1 MINSSPPVYLS
12 AKILSVLI
20 ALIVVLPGSFES
32 SYGQKDKG
40 GFVDLFNGQDLSG
53 WYNVNGA
60 PETWSVKDG
69 MIHCTG
75 KPICTLRTEKQYEN
89 FVLEL
94 EWRHLKPKGNAGVFI
109 WSSEVAARGQPFLRA
124 IEVQVLEN
132 AYGNTDTHTTHG
144 DIFPIHGST
153 MKPHGAHR
161 GQRSFPS
168 ENRAKD
174 SPEWNHYRIECND
187 GVVRLQVNGKE
198 VSGGSE
204 CNWRKGYLA
213 LESEGSPVE
222 FRNLRIKELPSTG
235 AGKEMTAPLAKGFRS
250 LYNGIDFRGWK
261 LPEGSRD
268 HWKSNDWRILYDGKS
283 TAKVKDLWTE
293 ESFEDF
299 EMIVD
304 WRMPKKSIR
313 KKKYPKLLASGDYEM
328 GADGKPVE
336 IEIEDHGDSGI
347 YLRGTS
353 KAQVNIWS
361 WPNGSGEVWG
371 YRTDA
376 KTNPEQK
383 AKLTPKENADEPFGS
398 WNRFYITMKGERLT
412 VVLNGKTVID
422 DAVLPGVPNSGP
434 IGLQHHGDAVEFAN
448 IYIRKL

>member
-1 MINSSPPVYLS
+1 MISLHTRFVF
-12 AKILSVLI
+12 SVLT
-20 ALIVVLPGSFES
+20 VVLLLIPGQLGAQDGGE
-32 SYGQKDKG
+32 KD
-40 GFVDLFNGQDLSG
+40 GFVNLFNGRDLSG

-60 PETWSVKDG
+60 PETWAVKG
-69 MIHCTG
+69 GVIYCTG
-75 KPICTLRTEKQYEN
+75 KPICALRTEKQYEN
-89 FVLEL
+89 FILEL

-132 AYGNTDTHTTHG
+132 AYGNTDSHTTHG
-144 DIFPIHGST
+144 DVFPIHGST
-153 MKPHGAHR
+153 MKPHGKHR

-168 ENRAKD
+168 ESRAKS
-174 SPEWNHYRIECND
+174 SPEWNHYRVECND
-187 GVVRLQVNGKE
+187 GVLRLQVNGKE
-198 VSGGSE
+198 VSGGSN

-235 AGKEMTAPLAKGFRS
+235 AGKEMAAPLAKGFRS

-261 LPEGSRD
+261 LPEGSQN
-268 HWKSNDWRILYDGKS
+268 HWKANDWRIVYDGKS
-283 TAKVKDLWTE
+283 TAKIKDLWTQ
-293 ESFEDF
+293 ESFGDF

-304 WRMPKKSIR
+304 WRLPKKPIR
-313 KKKYPKLLASGDYEM
+313 KKRHPKLLASGEYEK

-347 YLRGTS
+347 YLRGNS

-371 YRTDA
+371 YRTEA
-376 KTNPEQK
+376 KATPEQK
-383 AKLTPKENADEPFGS
+383 AKLTPSANADEPFGS
-398 WNRFYITMKGERLT
+398 WNRFHITMKGERLT
-412 VVLNGKTVID
+412 VVLNGKTVIEE
-422 DAVLPGVPNSGP
+422 ALLPGVPSSGP

>member
-1 MINSSPPVYLS
+1 MKNKSPCFFSSES
-12 AKILSVLI
+12 ILPLII
-20 ALIVVLPGSFES
+20 ALLTVLSGGLES
-32 SYGQKDKG
+32 SYGQKDKN
-40 GFVDLFNGQDLSG
+40 GFVDLFNGKDLSG

-75 KPICTLRTEKQYEN
+75 KPICTLRTERQYEN

-94 EWRHLKPKGNAGVFI
+94 EWRHLKPKGNAGVFL

-132 AYGNTDTHTTHG
+132 AYGNTKTHTTHG

-153 MKPHGAHR
+153 MKPHGAHL

-168 ENRAKD
+168 ENRSRD

-235 AGKEMTAPLAKGFRS
+235 AGADMTAPLAKGFRS

-261 LPEGSRD
+261 MPEGSRD
-268 HWKSNDWRILYDGKS
+268 HWKSSDWRILYDGKS
-283 TAKVKDLWTE
+283 TAEVKDLWTKE
-293 ESFEDF
+293 AFEDF
-299 EMIVD
+299 ELIVD
-304 WRMPKKSIR
+304 WRLPKKSIR
-313 KKKYPKLLASGDYEM
+313 KKKYPKLLATGDYEM
-328 GADGKPVE
+328 GPDGKALE

-347 YLRGTS
+347 YLRGST

-371 YRTDA
+371 YRTDSDA
-376 KTNPEQK
+376 TPEHRAQ
-383 AKLTPKENADEPFGS
+383 LTPAENADEPFGS
-398 WNRFYITMKGERLT
+398 WNRFHITMKGEHLT
-412 VVLNGKTVID
+412 VLLNGKKVID
-422 DAVLPGVPNSGP
+422 DALLSGVPKSGP